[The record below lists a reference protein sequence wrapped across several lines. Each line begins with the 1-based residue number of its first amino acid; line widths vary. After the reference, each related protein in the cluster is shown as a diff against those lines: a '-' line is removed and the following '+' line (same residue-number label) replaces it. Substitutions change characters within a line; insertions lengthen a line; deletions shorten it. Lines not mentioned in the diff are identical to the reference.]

1 MTPADKSYEEKVLTF
16 EAATALRSRARTNSN
31 SIVFT
36 NGCFDLLHRGHVT
49 FLQRARALG
58 DVMILGLN
66 SDHSVRRLK
75 GPGRPILL
83 LEDRVALLAG
93 LESVDHICV
102 FEEDT
107 PETLLHLL
115 LPDILVKGGDYRND
129 QIVGRDIVESGG
141 GEVTTLP
148 FTEGCSTTEIIRR
161 ILLTANEDNKD
172 KDP

>member
-1 MTPADKSYEEKVLTF
+1 MTPADKSYEEKVLTL
-16 EAATALRSRARTNSN
+16 EVATALRSRARTNSN
-31 SIVFT
+31 RIVFT

-58 DVMILGLN
+58 DVLILGLN

-83 LEDRVALLAG
+83 MEDRVALLAG

-107 PETLLHLL
+107 PEKLLHLL
-115 LPDILVKGGDYRND
+115 LPDILVR
-129 QIVGRDIVESGG
+129 
-141 GEVTTLP
+141 EVTTR
-148 FTEGCSTTEIIRR
+148 TTRSSVEILWNLVGAK
-161 ILLTANEDNKD
+161 LLSSPTQRVVQPQRLSLEYS
-172 KDP
+172 